1 MFETNSSGQIASDP
15 NSTFGSNLSTQ
26 FAQSNL
32 TFNTPDIGAAAAS
45 SLTNWNNTTLLTG
58 YSTTPTM
65 VTSES
70 GLSRPDLNNMN
81 LQQAQASFGN
91 QLANNAENMGASYAI
106 NKAFDITK
114 INKVINGLT
123 SSLTNSNGVGTRFM
137 GGAANAAIK
146 SLATS
151 AVKGFVS
158 NLGKSVTKETAKTAL
173 SSGLKGARAGLK
185 SGLSSLGSAEG
196 IAGIADAG
204 LNVAFGDV
212 KKAGWEKGVD
222 TTLGVLSNVPVVG
235 TYAQFAKLGFDAIGG
250 LGASKT
256 ISANNKDWQSRQDQ
270 ASVAGSYNG
279 AMDDIANAESMEG
292 KYSFWNGGGKK
303 NANNQLSKTNN
314 WKTTMSEWAQR
325 NDLNDIRSNQMA
337 SINSNQ
343 YQTDLSG
350 GYDLKNSG
358 SLLVAKE
365 GAKLFS
371 TYKEIHK
378 YTQRIKAAK
387 KGAKLEPIVDKELER
402 YYDDPLFST
411 KSKYNDSF
419 HQGGSWSEDGKTF
432 TPSEFSL
439 FNFTEDQIRD
449 ALANEFPEASLNIS
463 NDIKAFKEGGKVE
476 PNVIPDGALHARLNH
491 MDNKDLTKKGI
502 PVVAKDGDKLEQTAE
517 IERNEIVFNLSVTNK
532 LEELMRDG
540 SAKAALEAGKLL
552 TEEILHNTIDNTG
565 LIDTLKQGGVI
576 KAQEGVEVPV
586 ISLEDFI
593 NEKIKDRTEQAIQKA
608 TTRKIGYKFKNPN
621 WSNCIATATDNYG
634 VPIVIRNSDLVADP
648 NKYGFEELQFNSID
662 NLPMGAL
669 IQDYNKPKD
678 TSVPGHTIMYVGLS
692 DPDKEGRSY
701 PLYSYSSGRSI
712 PEDMHHY
719 AKYNFMRWDDKIKP
733 RAYRYIGTPTERSQ
747 WEEEYYSLY
756 PNKKAEHQQD
766 DKPKKEEEK

>member
-1 MFETNSSGQIASDP
+1 MFETNSSGQVASDP

-32 TFNTPDIGAAAAS
+32 TFNTPDIGTAAANA
-45 SLTNWNNTTLLTG
+45 LTYQNNSLTG
-58 YSTTPTM
+58 YSTTPITK
-65 VTSES
+65 TSES
-70 GLSRPDLNNMN
+70 GAFQLPDLKKMN
-81 LQQAQASFGN
+81 LAQASNYVKDLKSVAGS
-91 QLANNAENMGASYAI
+91 AATSAVMDKAI
-106 NKAFDITK
+106 DTSQ
-114 INKVINGLT
+114 INSAIDGLT
-123 SSLTNSNGVGTRFM
+123 SGLTKSNGVFTRFI
-137 GGAANAAIK
+137 GGAANPVLK
-146 SLATS
+146 NLATS
-151 AVKGFVS
+151 AAKGFVS
-158 NLGKSVTKETAKTAL
+158 GIGKSVTKETAKTAL
-173 SSGLKGARAGLK
+173 KGGLKGAGSGLK
-185 SGLSSLGSAEG
+185 SGLSSMKSAGS
-196 IAGIADAG
+196 IAGIAQAG
-204 LNVAFGDV
+204 LDVAFGDV
-212 KKAGWEKGVD
+212 KKAGWEQGVD
-222 TTLGVLSNVPVVG
+222 TALGTLSQIPVVG
-235 TYAQFAKLGFDAIGG
+235 TYAQFVKLGFDAIGG
-250 LGASKT
+250 IGASKT
-256 ISANNKDWQSRQDQ
+256 ISANNKDWQSKQDQ
-270 ASVAGSYNG
+270 ASVAGSYSG
-279 AMDDIANAESMEG
+279 AMEDIANAESMEG
-292 KYSFWNGGGKK
+292 KYSAWNGGGKK
-303 NANNQLSKTNN
+303 KANNLIRKTND
-314 WKTTMSEWAQR
+314 WKTTMSEWAHR

-449 ALANEFPEASLNIS
+449 ALSNEFPGASLNIG

-576 KAQEGVEVPV
+576 KAQEGIEVPV
-586 ISLEDFI
+586 SSLEDFI
-593 NEKIKDRTEQAIQKA
+593 KEKIKDRTEQAIQKA

-662 NLPMGAL
+662 DLPMGAL

-678 TSVPGHTIMYVGLS
+678 ASVPGHTIMYVGLS
-692 DPDKEGRSY
+692 NPDKEGRSY
-701 PLYSYSSGRSI
+701 PLYSYSSGKST

-719 AKYNFMRWDDKIKP
+719 AKYNFMRWDDKVKP